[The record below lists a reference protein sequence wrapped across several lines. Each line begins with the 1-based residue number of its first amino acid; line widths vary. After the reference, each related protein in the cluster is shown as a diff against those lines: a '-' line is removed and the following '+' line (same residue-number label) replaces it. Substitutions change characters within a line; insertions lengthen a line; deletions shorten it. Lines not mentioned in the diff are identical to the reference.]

1 LKLVYRHENRLFV
14 GNAKN
19 ILEHEGITTILRNEY
34 ASGGV
39 GELSF
44 LDSWPEL
51 WVMDDANYDEARKII
66 AAMSEPKTGNDWV
79 CPACH
84 ETNDPSFEIC
94 WKCQT
99 EKR

>member
-14 GNAKN
+14 GNVKN
-19 ILEHEGITTILRNEY
+19 ILEHEGIVTILRNEF

-51 WVMDDANYDEARKII
+51 WVMDDTDYDAARKII
-66 AAMSEPKTGNDWV
+66 ASMSEPKTGKDWV
-79 CPACH
+79 CPTCN

-99 EKR
+99 EKS